1 MNIKNKYI
9 NHILKYNKIHM
20 LTGFNTQKEVEE
32 NLIINSTHSFKD
44 IDIKNKSILDVGT
57 GCGIPGIPL
66 KINED
71 SIKLTLLEVMQKRV
85 KFLREVKE
93 YIEFDLIT
101 GRAEEQ
107 WVNHHEKFDI
117 VTMRAFAHSSICLEI
132 AAQYLKVEGILVLIK
147 GPNVDEELK
156 ITNKTAKILNFELS
170 QNYKLEDSS
179 IKTKIIIYKKTKKTN
194 KKYPRKFK
202 LIKEKMLGEK

>member
-32 NLIINSTHSFKD
+32 NLIINSINSFKD
-44 IDIKNKSILDVGT
+44 IDIKNKSILDIGT

-85 KFLREVKE
+85 KFLKEVKE

-132 AAQYLKVEGILVLIK
+132 AAQYLKIKGILVLIK

-202 LIKEKMLGEK
+202 LIKEKILGEK

>member
-1 MNIKNKYI
+1 
-9 NHILKYNKIHM
+9 M
-20 LTGFNTQKEVEE
+20 LTGFNTPKEVEE
-32 NLIINSTHSFKD
+32 NLITNSIISFKD
-44 IDIKNKSILDVGT
+44 IDIKNKSILDIGT

-85 KFLREVKE
+85 KFLKEVNE
-93 YIEFDLIT
+93 YIEFDLIR

-107 WVNHHEKFDI
+107 WVNYQEKFGV

-132 AAQYLKVEGILVLIK
+132 AAQYLKVNGILVLIK

-156 ITNKTAKILNFELS
+156 ITNKAAKILNFQLS
-170 QNYKLEDSS
+170 KNYKLEDSN
-179 IKTKIIIYKKTKKTN
+179 IKTKIIIYKKIKKTN

-202 LIKEKMLGEK
+202 LIKEKMLGEE